1 MSARMTIA
9 ALAMLAAIACCG
21 CGHPRPATSINE
33 RAALTGSL
41 PWNPLQ
47 WMVIT
52 SLMDNGAATMS
63 TLYGNE
69 IAVQAARSGSR
80 AYPAG
85 AVLALVTWTKQNDE
99 HWFGAKIP
107 ASAKSVEFVSVTH
120 AVVFLSELPGLTTDK
135 SLGLGR
141 QFRGEPRGL
150 SCLATR
156 GCAALAAGCQAN
168 ASPAMK
174 L

>member
-80 AYPAG
+80 TYPAG
-85 AVLALVTWTKQNDE
+85 AVLALVTWTKQNDD

-120 AVVFLSELPGLTTDK
+120 AVDHQPAYSYQSYQGSPLTKASASEGNSAGSRAAYLVSLRAAVLP
-135 SLGLGR
+135 
-141 QFRGEPRGL
+141 
-150 SCLATR
+150 
-156 GCAALAAGCQAN
+156 
-168 ASPAMK
+168 
-174 L
+174 

>member
-107 ASAKSVEFVSVTH
+107 ASAKSVEFVSVSHGLDHQPAYSYQSYQGSPLTKASASEGNSAGSRAAYLVSLRA
-120 AVVFLSELPGLTTDK
+120 AVLP
-135 SLGLGR
+135 
-141 QFRGEPRGL
+141 
-150 SCLATR
+150 
-156 GCAALAAGCQAN
+156 
-168 ASPAMK
+168 
-174 L
+174 